1 MKKMVLA
8 TALAG
13 TLAVSFLTGCTK
25 TEEPAIT
32 TEAAKGGNE
41 DVQATEPISGSQL
54 EGEIEILTNANE
66 TTYNSVNQ
74 IFEKFMEENP
84 GVKINYT
91 TQESDYEQLM
101 KARMASNDL
110 PDIFATHGWSVA
122 RYSEY
127 LRVLNDQPW
136 YDSIQDSFLSIIE
149 NDQKEIFIL
158 PLNQDQG
165 GLFYNKGLL
174 EELGADVPQ
183 TWDELLAI
191 CEQGKAKGYEGVFL
205 AGKDS
210 RQPANL
216 LDIAATTFLL
226 SREDKDFITPLLDG
240 SFNWQE
246 DWIPVAQ
253 FLIDLKDNGYL
264 NVDCVTCDPVDLNA
278 RLAENR
284 TLFVIGS
291 SQDIIRQVQE
301 INPEAE
307 FSMASIPALEGQKA
321 AFCGGEREAYGI
333 WKDTEHEDICLA
345 LLEYMARP
353 ENVKIVCEASSKLPA
368 IKNVDVDLGT
378 VADDYAKYT
387 DVPMY
392 GFFDRV
398 YLPNGMWSTLKTVG
412 SAMMAGEMTVEESA
426 KIMEE
431 DYNTLRNQ

>member
-1 MKKMVLA
+1 MNYSEL
-8 TALAG
+8 LQ
-13 TLAVSFLTGCTK
+13 L
-25 TEEPAIT
+25 
-32 TEAAKGGNE
+32 AKGWGNF
-41 DVQATEPISGSQL
+41 ISDR
-54 EGEIEILTNANE
+54 II
-66 TTYNSVNQ
+66 
-74 IFEKFMEENP
+74 IW
-84 GVKINYT
+84 
-91 TQESDYEQLM
+91 
-101 KARMASNDL
+101 R
-110 PDIFATHGWSVA
+110 
-122 RYSEY
+122 
-127 LRVLNDQPW
+127 LR
-136 YDSIQDSFLSIIE
+136 
-149 NDQKEIFIL
+149 
-158 PLNQDQG
+158 
-165 GLFYNKGLL
+165 
-174 EELGADVPQ
+174 
-183 TWDELLAI
+183 
-191 CEQGKAKGYEGVFL
+191 
-205 AGKDS
+205 
-210 RQPANL
+210 
-216 LDIAATTFLL
+216 
-226 SREDKDFITPLLDG
+226 
-240 SFNWQE
+240 FNWQE

-307 FSMASIPALEGQKA
+307 FSMAPIPALEGQKA